1 MNQPLAHPLG
11 ANFRELLGILN
22 YSYKRFD
29 FQGQG
34 TYARYGLD
42 KDNLNY
48 GKSIFLDNYTH
59 PSDYG
64 NYVGQGVKTNLYFAE
79 LKASYLLNPK
89 YNLRL
94 EVGGVYRRESSEG
107 LASKNT
113 QLLTFGLRST
123 FRNLYQDF

>member
-1 MNQPLAHPLG
+1 M
-11 ANFRELLGILN
+11 
-22 YSYKRFD
+22 
-29 FQGQG
+29 
-34 TYARYGLD
+34 
-42 KDNLNY
+42 NY
-48 GKSIFLDNYTH
+48 GKNINLSYETRSL
-59 PSDYG
+59 DYG
-64 NYVGQGVKTNLYFAE
+64 SHVGQGIKTNLYFAE
-79 LKASYLLNPK
+79 LKTSYLLNPK